1 MTSSGKYG
9 LLIVGFVAALSAATY
24 YYRSIPNELPLYGTY
39 SEQWLSNREKLLTRK
54 DLVALYTFQD
64 QSGQQ
69 GVFADLSGGWNTKL
83 KVSEENFFGAE
94 RPFDMVEGR
103 WPWKNAVALDQLPLE
118 RSPIQVS
125 QAGFSFSLWFR
136 HHGSGMRPGPNL
148 DYTGNILALGDGV
161 WSGWKLSLM
170 ARSNALVFE
179 LGQPKPQYPVGVASA
194 SRVPPRTWT
203 HVAGTWDRNKI
214 SIYINGFLS
223 NSVPYQGEFFQVESF
238 NKFRIGFVGNGL
250 GSASI
255 EVDEL
260 VLFDSSLNAEDVF
273 AIAWPN
279 ESLSEDI
286 NQRMQLADRHIAD
299 AQWLQAAEIYDS
311 LIDQLSSSQLRA
323 LFQLRTSQ
331 CFAIG
336 GESDAAMQRLTIVQ
350 DQADVSDTIR
360 DTAKAES
367 LAILE
372 GVGPDTYPFKSDD
385 EPQNRV
391 DAHRLSV
398 PVPQYDR
405 AMDQFTQY
413 RNVRDAT
420 VWMSRFDHDIMP
432 LVNQICV
439 GCHDAS
445 STNGDIDLSTIAS
458 GEIAGKHGSFWDLAA
473 RRVEKRE
480 MPPAD
485 ATPLSDADRQ
495 KLVRWMRNR
504 PRAAFCEELA
514 TEDNKRT
521 YHSQAST
528 RRLNRLEFINAYRD
542 LLGVGLSEDTLPPSD
557 GAGGEGFDNVADVL
571 FTSTS
576 HMDTY
581 LKAAAESIDAVIDY
595 PVSDNRSILANLL
608 RDELKTQP
616 AQGHELAAVERIL
629 ATFARH
635 AWRRP
640 VEGPEVAKLL
650 ELFSI
655 VRNESESF
663 QEGLEVSLQAVLV
676 SPNFLFVV
684 ESERDEMNVQRL
696 TAHELA
702 TRMALTLWASI
713 PDQELMR
720 LAASGQLND
729 PQTLRQQ
736 TKRMLEDPRSRGFGE
751 AFGARWL
758 GIDENSERVPDA
770 TMFPEFSDD
779 LKQTFRE
786 ETIRFVTHVFRE
798 NRPPFELIDADYVWA
813 NDTLAEHYQLQ
824 TDRPSGWQ
832 LVKVTGSQRGGVM
845 TLGSV
850 LTATSYAARTSPVL
864 RGKWVMERLLGTSVP
879 QPPPTVPSI
888 DQSAPEVTATTF
900 RSRLERHRS
909 DPQCMVCHQTM
920 DPLGFALENYDAIG
934 RWRDNENDVPVDSQ
948 AELPDG
954 TKLAGPE
961 GLKKALI
968 ERRGEVERQL
978 VRKLLGYSLGK
989 ALDEYD
995 QCVVDRCI
1003 KKMEEE
1009 KIGARELLEEIFL
1022 SFPFQHRYFHKG
1034 T

>member
-9 LLIVGFVAALSAATY
+9 LLMVGFVAALSAATY
-24 YYRSIPNELPLYGTY
+24 YYRSIPDELPLYGDH
-39 SEQWLSNREKLLTRK
+39 SQQWLSNREKLLARN
-54 DLVALYTFQD
+54 DLIALYTFQD

-69 GVFADLSGGWNTKL
+69 GVFADVTGRWNTNL

-94 RPFDMVEGR
+94 RPFNVVEGR

-118 RSPIQVS
+118 RSPIKVG
-125 QAGFSFSLWFR
+125 QAGFSFSMWFR

-161 WSGWKLSLM
+161 WAGWKLALM
-170 ARSNALVFE
+170 APSNALVFE
-179 LGQPKPQYPVGVASA
+179 LGQPKPQHPVGVASA
-194 SRVPPRTWT
+194 NRVPPRTWT
-203 HVAGTWDRNKI
+203 HVAGTWDGKTI
-214 SIYINGFLS
+214 SIFINGFLS
-223 NSVPYQGEFFQVESF
+223 NQVPYDGEFFQVKPF

-260 VLFDSSLNAEDVF
+260 ALFDSSLNSEDVF

-286 NQRMQLADRHIAD
+286 NRKMQLADRHIVD
-299 AQWLQAAEIYDS
+299 DQWRQAAEIYDS
-311 LIDQLSSSQLRA
+311 LSDQLDSSHLRT

-331 CFAIG
+331 CYAVS
-336 GESDAAMQRLTIVQ
+336 GESDVALQRLTIVQ
-350 DQADVSDTIR
+350 DQADVSDTIK

-372 GVGPDTYPFKSDD
+372 GVSPDLYPYKPID
-385 EPQNRV
+385 EPLNRV
-391 DAHRLSV
+391 DAYPLTV
-398 PVPQYDR
+398 PVAQYDR

-413 RNVRDAT
+413 RNARDAT
-420 VWMSRFDHDIMP
+420 VWMSRFDHDILP
-432 LVNQICV
+432 LVKQFCV
-439 GCHDAS
+439 DCHDAS

-458 GEIAGKHGSFWDLAA
+458 GEVAGQHGSFWDLAA
-473 RRVEKRE
+473 RRIEKRE

-521 YHSQAST
+521 YYSQAST
-528 RRLNRLEFINAYRD
+528 RRLNRLEFTNAYRD
-542 LLGVGLSEDTLPPSD
+542 LLGVGLSDDTLPPSD

-581 LKAAAESIDAVIDY
+581 LKAASESIDSVIGNPDT
-595 PVSDNRSILANLL
+595 DNPSVLANLL
-608 RDELKTQP
+608 REELKTQP
-616 AQGHELAAVERIL
+616 AADNELAIVEPIL
-629 ATFARH
+629 TTFARH

-640 VEGPEVAKLL
+640 LEDREVANLID
-650 ELFSI
+650 LFTTI
-655 VRNESESF
+655 RMESESF
-663 QEGLEVSLQAVLV
+663 QQGLKVSLQAVLV

-684 ESERDEMNVQRL
+684 ESERDEQNIQRL
-696 TAHELA
+696 TTHEIA
-702 TRMALTLWASI
+702 TRMAFTLWASI
-713 PDQELMR
+713 PDQQLMR
-720 LAASGQLND
+720 LADSGKLND
-729 PQTLRQQ
+729 PQTIRQQ
-736 TKRMLEDPRSRGFGE
+736 TRRMLDDPKSNGFGE
-751 AFGARWL
+751 AFGVRWL
-758 GIDENSERVPDA
+758 GIDESSERVPDA
-770 TMFPEFSDD
+770 KIFPEFSND

-813 NDTLAEHYQLQ
+813 NDTLAEHYQLA
-824 TDRPSGWQ
+824 TDPPSDWQ
-832 LVKVTGSQRGGVM
+832 LVKVASNQRGGVM

-850 LTATSYAARTSPVL
+850 LTATSYASRTSPVL

-888 DQSAPEVTATTF
+888 DQSAPEATPTTF

-934 RWRDNENDVPVDSQ
+934 RWRDKENGVPVDSHG
-948 AELPDG
+948 ELPDG
-954 TKLAGPE
+954 TELAGPE
-961 GLKKALI
+961 GLKQTLV
-968 ERRGEVERQL
+968 ERRSEVERQL

-1003 KKMEEE
+1003 KKINEE
-1009 KIGARELLEEIFL
+1009 KIGAREVLEEIFL